1 MARSPAA
8 DPVID
13 ASHLSRIFGEGT
25 RQVTAVADAS
35 CIVRPGDRI
44 AIIGP
49 SGSGKS
55 SLLHLLAGLDEPSS
69 GQLAWP
75 ALGPRSELRPGKV
88 AVVFQA
94 QSLLPA
100 LTAQENVALPLLLMG
115 REQEAGERA
124 AEALSRLDLGDLVA
138 KLPQELSGG
147 QAQRVAMARAL
158 CARPLLVIADEP
170 TGQLD
175 YATAS
180 ALFDRVL
187 GTIGSDAALLVAT
200 HDQEIATRMSK
211 VWRMKDGRLDTSK
224 RP

>member
-1 MARSPAA
+1 MAEPI
-8 DPVID
+8 VE
-13 ASHLSRIFGEGT
+13 ASHLSRIFGEGA
-25 RQVTAVADAS
+25 RRVTAVADAS
-35 CIVRPGDRI
+35 CVVRAGDRI

-69 GQLAWP
+69 GKLAWP
-75 ALGPRSELRPGKV
+75 ALGQQWELRPAKV

-115 REQEAGERA
+115 REPEARGRA
-124 AEALSRLDLGDLVA
+124 AQALAQLDLGDLA
-138 KLPQELSGG
+138 ARLPQELSGG

-158 CARPLLVIADEP
+158 CAAPPLIITDEP

-175 YATAS
+175 QATAS
-180 ALFDRVL
+180 SLFDSFL
-187 GTIGSDAALLVAT
+187 GAIGRETALLVAT
-200 HDQEIATRMSK
+200 HDQEIAARMSK
-211 VWRMKDGRLDTSK
+211 VWRLKDGHLDT
-224 RP
+224 RDEP